1 MKGLRGRS
9 PLALAIV
16 TLLAILATSVLGGSP
31 VAALAA
37 ASAEDDPV
45 PVILIGA
52 PGLTFSDLD
61 AEHSPTLVDLAQR
74 GATASM
80 TVRAVRTRSCAVDGW
95 LTLSAGRRAADLPGP
110 CREPIVAPDGSLAF
124 VDDYQRAAADDSYGA
139 VPGTLGQRF
148 ADVGH
153 CLAPIGAGGQ
163 VAAADPQGRV
173 REVTTPTGA
182 STPCPVLIVDAGTLS
197 ADSVARAGALAG
209 LDALV
214 AGFVDDY
221 PDADVIVAGVGDGDS
236 TMSPRALI
244 AAGPNF
250 PPGTLTSPSTR
261 QPGLVQLQDLTATLL
276 ARVGADTGDLTG
288 RPISVIPETGGA
300 DRRVADRTAFEVRA
314 ITVRGLAPQITA
326 SLAGLFAAWAA
337 FVGWLVW
344 RRRPVP
350 RSALVAGIAV
360 ATIPIA
366 TVLVNN
372 LLWWGTN
379 VTPAS
384 YLTALV
390 LTVGVLTT
398 VATVMRRPR
407 PLDALDYLATVTALT
422 LTVDVLLGSQLQ
434 LIAPFAQNPI
444 VGGRFYGFG
453 NASFA
458 LYGVAVLAL
467 VYAMATRAPAR
478 WRTIGA
484 VALLGVALAIEA
496 APSLG
501 ADFGGPP
508 GLLLGGLVVIA
519 GATGARVSRGRA
531 VLALV
536 AATVLAVIVAV
547 VDWLRPEGERTH
559 VGSFVETVLQGEA
572 AAVIARKL
580 SQNLTNFGSPPLL
593 LIAVASV
600 ALVVVVIRRL
610 QPTPAIAVMA
620 QGSAVL
626 AAVGFFLNDS
636 GLVIPVFV
644 SVVLLPL
651 LAADPG
657 WRTRPAK
664 NGSVAVA
671 GGLDELDE
679 NAARVLGVDEVD
691 S

>member
-1 MKGLRGRS
+1 MSGQRGRS
-9 PLALAIV
+9 RLDLALISVLTA
-16 TLLAILATSVLGGSP
+16 LATVLLGGSP
-31 VAALAA
+31 ASALAP
-37 ASAEDDPV
+37 ASSEDDPAA
-45 PVILIGA
+45 VILIGS

-61 AEHSPTLVDLAQR
+61 AQNTPTLVDLAQR

-80 TVRAVRTRSCAVDGW
+80 TVRAVRTRSCAIDGW

-110 CREPIVAPDGSLAF
+110 CREPMVASDGSLAL

-153 CLAPIGAGGQ
+153 CLQPIGAGGQ

-173 REVTTPTGA
+173 AEALSPTGSA
-182 STPCPVLIVDAGTLS
+182 MPCSVMIVDAGPLP
-197 ADSVARAGALAG
+197 ADAAARAQALAG
-209 LDALV
+209 LDFLV
-214 AGFVDDY
+214 ASFVDGD
-221 PDADVIVAGVGDGDS
+221 PEADIIVAGVGDGDS
-236 TMSPRALI
+236 TMSPRALM
-244 AAGPNF
+244 AAGPSF

-261 QPGLVQLQDLTATLL
+261 QSGLVQLQDLTATLL

-288 RPISVIPETGGA
+288 RPISVVPETDGA
-300 DRRVADRTAFEVRA
+300 DGRIADRTAFEVRA

-337 FVGWLVW
+337 MVGWLVW

-350 RSALVAGIAV
+350 RAVLVGGVAV

-372 LLWWGTN
+372 LLWWGLT
-379 VTPAS
+379 VTPAI

-390 LTVGVLTT
+390 LTVGVLTA
-398 VATVMRRPR
+398 VATVVRRPR
-407 PLDALDYLATVTALT
+407 PLDALDYLATVTVIT

-467 VYAMATRAPAR
+467 VHSVATRAPAR

-484 VALLGVALAIEA
+484 VALLAVALVIEA

-531 VLALV
+531 VLALI
-536 AATVLAVIVAV
+536 AATALVVIVAV
-547 VDWLRPEGERTH
+547 ADWLRPEADRTH
-559 VGSFVETVLQGEA
+559 VGSFVETILQGEA
-572 AAVIARKL
+572 GAVVARKL
-580 SQNLTNFGSPPLL
+580 SQNLTNLGSPPLL
-593 LIAVASV
+593 LIAVASL
-600 ALVVVVIRRL
+600 ALVVVVLRRL

-620 QGSAVL
+620 RGSAVL

-644 SVVLLPL
+644 AVVLLPL

-657 WRTRPAK
+657 WRTRPAED
-664 NGSVAVA
+664 GSVTVA
-671 GGLDELDE
+671 GGLDELDQ